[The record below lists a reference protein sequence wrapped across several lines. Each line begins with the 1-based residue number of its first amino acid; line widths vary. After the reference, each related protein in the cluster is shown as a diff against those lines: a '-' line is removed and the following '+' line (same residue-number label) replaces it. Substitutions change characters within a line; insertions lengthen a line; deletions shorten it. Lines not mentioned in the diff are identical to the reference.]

1 MKKVFIILLLIKFTL
16 ITQAQSNNQY
26 YQRLPKD
33 YQLEDANG
41 KKGPFIESDFDNDGV
56 KDLVTFLYKGK
67 WQNAVLCVF
76 LSSAQKSS
84 NSFQYTDWP
93 FMFNDLTFTNGVVSL
108 FSDNGSMGIFGSIKM
123 KYDRAQKR
131 MVVLK
136 YQDNAGGTSLVFDK
150 GYFVK

>member
-26 YQRLPKD
+26 FQRLPKD

>member
-1 MKKVFIILLLIKFTL
+1 MKKVFIILLLLKFSL

-33 YQLEDANG
+33 YQLADANG

>member
-33 YQLEDANG
+33 YQLADANG

>member
-1 MKKVFIILLLIKFTL
+1 MKKVFIILLLLKFTL

>member
-1 MKKVFIILLLIKFTL
+1 MKKVFIILLLLKFTL

-123 KYDRAQKR
+123 KYDKAQKR

>member
-1 MKKVFIILLLIKFTL
+1 MKKVFIILLLLKFTL

-33 YQLEDANG
+33 YQLADANG

-123 KYDRAQKR
+123 KYDKAQKR

>member
-108 FSDNGSMGIFGSIKM
+108 VSDNGSMGIFGSIKM